1 MRIFSFLF
9 GFVNP
14 QIYALQLH
22 SECWRLWNPVQ
33 TERPQVGGWTAF
45 QSRAS
50 LFEPE
55 ATVCQTD
62 TYQLAMSISVS
73 LQMVIFLSCCLPSIL
88 GQEDC
93 CSFTIFVLF

>member
-1 MRIFSFLF
+1 MRIFSFLL

-22 SECWRLWNPVQ
+22 SECWCLWNPVQ
-33 TERPQVGGWTAF
+33 TERPF
-45 QSRAS
+45 QSHSS
-50 LFEPE
+50 LFESE

-73 LQMVIFLSCCLPSIL
+73 LQMDIFLSYCLPSVL

>member
-1 MRIFSFLF
+1 MRIFSFLL

-14 QIYALQLH
+14 PDLCPPVAFRVLMFVKSCLQSH
-22 SECWRLWNPVQ
+22 S
-33 TERPQVGGWTAF
+33 
-45 QSRAS
+45 S
-50 LFEPE
+50 LFESE

-73 LQMVIFLSCCLPSIL
+73 LQMVVFLSYCLPSVL